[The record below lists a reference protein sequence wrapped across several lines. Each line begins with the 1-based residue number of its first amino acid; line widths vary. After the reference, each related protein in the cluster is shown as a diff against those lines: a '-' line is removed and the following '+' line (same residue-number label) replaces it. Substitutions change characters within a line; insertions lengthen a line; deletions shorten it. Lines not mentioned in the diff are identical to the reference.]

1 MSPLLTFS
9 SFLPKPQW
17 NNNNNLHD
25 KCNDRS
31 LKEDM
36 DILYD
41 KSYRG
46 LLIDP
51 DAALLQAY
59 ADIRAPWES

>member
-1 MSPLLTFS
+1 
-9 SFLPKPQW
+9 
-17 NNNNNLHD
+17 
-25 KCNDRS
+25 
-31 LKEDM
+31 M

-59 ADIRAPWES
+59 ADIRVP